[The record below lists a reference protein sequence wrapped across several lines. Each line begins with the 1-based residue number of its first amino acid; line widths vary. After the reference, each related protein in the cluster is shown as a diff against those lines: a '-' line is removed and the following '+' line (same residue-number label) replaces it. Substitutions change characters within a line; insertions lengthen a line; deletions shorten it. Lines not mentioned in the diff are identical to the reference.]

1 VDTAVSDAAAM
12 SLDSE
17 ESSSG
22 ELLVNQQS
30 SSTAV
35 LNGGETSDSGGQ
47 LNKDE
52 TSLCDDGVKTHTETV
67 EHVVDNTALST
78 SSETDAAA
86 APATV
91 EPTDDDELPSSCAGV
106 LLKDD
111 VVLPQDSDR
120 QDPEL
125 LAATD
130 GDTENVSSCVGSAAI
145 DEAVQLVSNEDSARN
160 EPVTHTDLQ
169 QQHEPVLVTDRTTT
183 DEQIED
189 ETVKPVTDCV
199 SVTETDMDFVNQTV
213 SDMPEPIKTVAEESQ
228 LSDIHMEVKQQ
239 SAAVSAESYSVEWTS
254 REEQQEQMHQQ
265 DAVAADVT
273 EQQNSAASVD
283 SGSMEWTSKEEHQ
296 EQMHQPEDAAAAD
309 VTEQRNTAVSADSG
323 SMEWTSK
330 EEHQE
335 QMQQP
340 EDAAAADITEQQ
352 NTSVSVD
359 SGLMEWTSKEE
370 HQEQMQQPEDAAAA
384 DITEQQNTTMAECGS
399 SMQQS
404 GVTTGDES
412 TAVEL
417 DMVER
422 QSSVGDLPQE
432 WKLPSSEPC
441 VMEVVTETGQQS
453 DVGQCTSQ
461 SAPVA
466 VVFPEVKHSLV
477 IDSDNHIETAMETAA
492 EHGSTL
498 QQGLS
503 EVDEVLPV
511 SAARVVVEKVADA
524 ESVNVVIPQLSTEL
538 TQTDDITSYSLPSSV
553 DKSLSL
559 DSDSNR
565 VLPSASSQKDTV
577 KSEQS
582 QIPVA
587 HDRRP
592 KTHKTP
598 PTTPQKVV
606 RPKPNLSRTNTAS
619 KEVSDTTHQRTA
631 ATVQPQ
637 KSVRTQPTT
646 TRNQSVTARTQ
657 SATPRTHSQSVKQPA
672 HVKSAPVAASR
683 QVPLTQSRGQLT
695 SRGTVTTTAQVTAQR
710 RQPVASVAPSVPVTS
725 ALSSPR
731 QLRQQQSVTPIVQS
745 TKTTASTSSP
755 QVAITSPKPTRFVS
769 RRGCVTNQLQ
779 YIKNVVLKAIWKHQ
793 FAWPFYQPVDHVKL
807 NLPVLLLLCFYHA

>member
-1 VDTAVSDAAAM
+1 VDTAVSDAAAV

-17 ESSSG
+17 ASSSG

-52 TSLCDDGVKTHTETV
+52 TSLCDDEVKTHTETV

-145 DEAVQLVSNEDSARN
+145 DESEAVQLVSNEDSARN
-160 EPVTHTDLQ
+160 ETVTHTDLQ

-213 SDMPEPIKTVAEESQ
+213 SDLPEPIKTVAEESQ

-309 VTEQRNTAVSADSG
+309 
-323 SMEWTSK
+323 
-330 EEHQE
+330 
-335 QMQQP
+335 
-340 EDAAAADITEQQ
+340 
-352 NTSVSVD
+352 
-359 SGLMEWTSKEE
+359 
-370 HQEQMQQPEDAAAA
+370 
-384 DITEQQNTTMAECGS
+384 ITEQQNTTMAECGS

-422 QSSVGDLPQE
+422 QSLVGDLPQE

-498 QQGLS
+498 QQRLS

-553 DKSLSL
+553 DKSSSL

-606 RPKPNLSRTNTAS
+606 RPKPNLSRTNTPS
-619 KEVSDTTHQRTA
+619 KEVSDTTHHRTA

-657 SATPRTHSQSVKQPA
+657 SATPRTHLQSVKQPA

-710 RQPVASVAPSVPVTS
+710 RQPVASVAPSVPVTT

-731 QLRQQQSVTPIVQS
+731 QLRQQQSVTPILQS

-755 QVAITSPKPTRFVS
+755 QVALTSPKPTRFVS

-807 NLPVLLLLCFYHA
+807 NLPVLL

>member
-1 VDTAVSDAAAM
+1 MDTAVSDAAAM

-323 SMEWTSK
+323 S
-330 EEHQE
+330 
-335 QMQQP
+335 
-340 EDAAAADITEQQ
+340 
-352 NTSVSVD
+352 
-359 SGLMEWTSKEE
+359 MEWTSKEE